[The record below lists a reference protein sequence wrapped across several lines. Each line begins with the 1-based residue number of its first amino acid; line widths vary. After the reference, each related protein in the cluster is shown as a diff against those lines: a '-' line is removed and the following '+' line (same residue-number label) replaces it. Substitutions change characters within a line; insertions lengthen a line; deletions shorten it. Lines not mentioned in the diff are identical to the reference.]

1 MDQIMVTFQAATPA
15 LPVRD
20 VPRAVAFYRE
30 RLGFEPLHEDR
41 DFSVLRRDDVEII
54 LWEANQPTVPG
65 AEPHIAGTASC
76 RIRVSDLTELYA
88 AYQAQQVIHPNGALT
103 RQPWGVDDFS
113 VLDSDGNLLA
123 FYEPVRD

>member
-1 MDQIMVTFQAATPA
+1 VVTFQAATPA

-20 VPRAVAFYRE
+20 VPRAVSFYRE
-30 RLGFEPLHEDR
+30 RLGFEPLHEDP

-54 LWEANQPTVPG
+54 LWQANQPDVPG

-76 RIRVSDLTELYA
+76 RIRVGGLRALYA
-88 AYQAQQVIHPNGALT
+88 DYQTQQVIHPNGALT

-113 VLDSDGNLLA
+113 VLDSDGNLLG
-123 FYEPVRD
+123 FYEPVGD